1 MSGINSFIGKRVDGV
16 MILLLF
22 FIFSLAILFYYLQ
35 NVNTNIKNNDQ
46 YIIGVVKL
54 HSYNQDIDNTL
65 MRSYR
70 YLDNDQI
77 TEITKQFDR
86 ELLTLQENRIHEV
99 FSAEVSALLKQISIQ
114 YDMKTDLVESFKTL
128 NARITSAVY
137 YLYELQ
143 NSLER
148 RGNGNIQIEKLLG
161 DILFKI
167 GQIFIGKELEVLY
180 IEQDLVNLYLY
191 RSVDEDLDYF
201 YKHTKQILKDV
212 ELLNTLLKENEALAL
227 GDTIGSLS
235 MLLEY
240 ESQRNKQNEEMI
252 GLAFF
257 IFALIILIVLVH
269 TYLKVLRN
277 REEVSYL
284 AYHDTLTKLPNRAEF
299 ERYISE
305 LIDKKHKGKKKFI
318 VLFIDLDRFKVIND
332 TLGHDVGDEML
343 IILADRIGKIL
354 GKGNLL
360 ARIGGDEFVSIIE
373 NERNMDSI
381 DVLVAEIASVIR
393 EPIHIREYSL
403 NTTASIG
410 IAKYP
415 DDGQTK
421 SMLLKHA
428 DSAMYHAK
436 DNGGDTYAF
445 YNEQLSV
452 NIQRRLELEQEL
464 VHGLKKQEFYL
475 QYQPQYHLRTGRI
488 TGVEALIRWQSAVLG
503 NVSPEEFISV
513 AEDTGLIVELGYFVF
528 RSACQEYMKWK
539 DQGLELN
546 LIAINISSVQLRQAD
561 AFKNFKSILDETGMQ
576 AKNIE
581 IELTERYIMEYT
593 TEKLTI
599 LDDMRSIGCRVSID
613 DFGTGYS
620 SMSYLKSLAIDT
632 IKIDK
637 SFITD
642 ITTNKHDA
650 QVAKTIIVLFQSLG
664 YEVIAEGVETLEQE
678 NVLRAYN
685 CDMAQGYYFAK
696 PMDSQTFIQFYHTKT
711 GFVDSFD
718 NIAPL

>member
-1 MSGINSFIGKRVDGV
+1 

-22 FIFSLAILFYYLQ
+22 FVVSLAILFYYLQ

-46 YIIGVVKL
+46 YMNGVVKL
-54 HSYNQDIDNTL
+54 QNYNQAIDNTL

-77 TEITKQFDR
+77 AETTKQFDI
-86 ELLTLQENRIHEV
+86 ELLALQENEIHVAFSSEV
-99 FSAEVSALLKQISIQ
+99 AALLKQISTLYEI
-114 YDMKTDLVESFKTL
+114 KTDVIERFKTL
-128 NARITSAVY
+128 NARIISAVY
-137 YLYELQ
+137 YLYELEI
-143 NSLER
+143 SLRQKDIE
-148 RGNGNIQIEKLLG
+148 NGQVQKLLG
-161 DILFKI
+161 DILYKI
-167 GQIFIGKELEVLY
+167 GQVFMGRDLDELHL
-180 IEQDLVNLYLY
+180 EQDLVSLNLH
-191 RSVDEDLDYF
+191 RSGDEVLDYF
-201 YKHTKQILKDV
+201 YGHSKQVLKDIRA
-212 ELLNTLLKENEALAL
+212 LNSLLKQNKTLAL
-227 GDTIGSLS
+227 DDTIDSLS
-235 MLLEY
+235 VLLEY
-240 ESQRNKQNEEMI
+240 ESRRNKQAEGMI
-252 GLAFF
+252 GQAFF
-257 IFALIILIVLVH
+257 IFALIILIVLVY

-277 REEVSYL
+277 RAEVFYL

-299 ERYISE
+299 ERYINE
-305 LIDKKHKGKKKFI
+305 RVNEKHKGKKNFI
-318 VLFIDLDRFKVIND
+318 VLFIDLDRFKIIND
-332 TLGHDVGDEML
+332 TLGHDIGDEML
-343 IILADRIGKIL
+343 VVLADRISNIL

-373 NERNMDSI
+373 NKKDIDSI
-381 DVLVAEIASVIR
+381 DILVNKIASIIR
-393 EPIHIREYSL
+393 EPIQIREYSL
-403 NTTASIG
+403 NTSASIG

-445 YNEQLSV
+445 YTEQLS
-452 NIQRRLELEQEL
+452 IKIHRRLELEQEL
-464 VHGLKKQEFYL
+464 VHALKKQEFIL
-475 QYQPQYHLRTGRI
+475 HYQPQYHLSTAKI
-488 TGVEALIRWQSAVLG
+488 TGAEALIRWNSPVLG
-503 NVSPEEFISV
+503 NVSPVEFIPV

-561 AFKNFKSILDETGMQ
+561 AFENFKSIIDETGIE

-581 IELTERYIMEYT
+581 IELTERYIMEYAT
-593 TEKLTI
+593 GKLTI
-599 LDDMRSIGCRVSID
+599 LDDLRSLGCRISID

-620 SMSYLKSLAIDT
+620 SMSYLKSLSIDT

-637 SFITD
+637 SFISE
-642 ITTNKHDA
+642 ITTNEHDA
-650 QVAKTIIVLFQSLG
+650 QVAKTIIVLSQSLG

-678 NVLRAYN
+678 NVLRSYN

-696 PMDSQTFIQFYHTKT
+696 PMDSESFIHIYHEKQ
-711 GFVDSFD
+711 
-718 NIAPL
+718 IL

>member
-1 MSGINSFIGKRVDGV
+1 MSRINSFIQKGIDGV
-16 MILLLF
+16 MVLLF
-22 FIFSLAILFYYLQ
+22 FFLFSLAILFYYLQ

-86 ELLTLQENRIHEV
+86 ELLALQENKMHEV
-99 FSAEVSALLKQISIQ
+99 FSAEVSTLLKQIGIQ
-114 YDMKTDLVESFKTL
+114 YDTKIDLVESFKTL
-128 NARITSAVY
+128 NARITSTVY

-143 NSLER
+143 NSIEKR
-148 RGNGNIQIEKLLG
+148 ENGTIQIDKLLG

-167 GQIFIGKELEVLY
+167 GQVFIGKDLETLH
-180 IEQDLVNLYLY
+180 IDQDLVSLHLH
-191 RSVDEDLDYF
+191 RSVDEDFDYF
-201 YKHTKQILKDV
+201 YRHSEQVLKDIK
-212 ELLNTLLKENEALAL
+212 LLNTLLNKNKVLAL
-227 GDTIGSLS
+227 GDTIDSLS

-240 ESQRNKQNEEMI
+240 ESQRNKQTEEMI

-277 REEVSYL
+277 RAEVFYL
-284 AYHDTLTKLPNRAEF
+284 AYHDTLTKLPNRTEF

-305 LIDKKHKGKKKFI
+305 LIDKRHKSKKKFI
-318 VLFIDLDRFKVIND
+318 ILFIDLDRFKVIND
-332 TLGHDVGDEML
+332 TLGHDIGDEML
-343 IILADRIGKIL
+343 IILADRIGTIL
-354 GKGNLL
+354 GKENLL
-360 ARIGGDEFVSIIE
+360 ARIGGDEFVAIIE
-373 NERNMDSI
+373 DKKDMDAI
-381 DVLVAEIASVIR
+381 DVLVAEIASIIR

-445 YNEQLSV
+445 YTKELSIK
-452 NIQRRLELEQEL
+452 IQRRLELEQEL
-464 VHGLKKQEFYL
+464 VHALKKQEFRL
-475 QYQPQYHLRTGRI
+475 HYQPQYHLLTGRI
-488 TGVEALIRWQSAVLG
+488 TGAEALLRWNSPVLG
-503 NVSPEEFISV
+503 NVSPEEFIPV
-513 AEDTGLIVELGYFVF
+513 CEDTGLIVELGYFVF

-539 DQGLELN
+539 DQGVELN
-546 LIAINISSVQLRQAD
+546 LIAINISSVQLGQLD
-561 AFKNFKSILDETGMQ
+561 AFENFKNIIEETGIE
-576 AKNIE
+576 AKSIE
-581 IELTERYIMEYT
+581 VELTERYIMEYT
-593 TEKLTI
+593 TGKLTI
-599 LDDMRSIGCRVSID
+599 LDDLRKLGCRISID

-637 SFITD
+637 SFISE
-642 ITTNKHDA
+642 ITTSKHDA
-650 QVAKTIIVLFQSLG
+650 QVAKTIIVLSQSLG

-678 NVLRAYN
+678 NVLRSYN
-685 CDMAQGYYFAK
+685 CDMGQGYYFAK
-696 PMDSQTFIQFYHTKT
+696 PMDSDSFVHFYHEKQ
-711 GFVDSFD
+711 
-718 NIAPL
+718 IL